1 MRKPRLIILIGL
13 FLTGLVSVGFTQE
26 TFEIGVINS
35 AKVMQTSAEGK
46 KAMFTLKQKE
56 NKSTTS

>member
-1 MRKPRLIILIGL
+1 MGL
-13 FLTGLVSVGFTQE
+13 AQE

-46 KAMFTLKQKE
+46 KGHVYAQAKGETFQR
-56 NKSTTS
+56 